1 MNKPTL
7 LLCLSGFARGGI
19 EKAALNL
26 VRNLQKDFEVTIFS
40 YYGGP
45 LLQEFPRDIKMILA
59 GPRFADFGNSMAEA
73 KKDGLFAYLRRGIK
87 AVRSKKVGNQA
98 LLAKACHG
106 YRFPGHYDVAISYVH
121 GGEPSLLSVAGT
133 MQFVLECVDAKAKV
147 QFIHDDLK
155 RPEFRR
161 EELGDLYSRFD
172 RVYVFSEGA
181 KERAESFIRCP
192 VLVTSNF
199 FDVFSAQKLKDG
211 KGLSAPFDPSRVNL
225 VVLARFSPEKG
236 LPRLLKAIGETSS
249 QIKKPFSLRL
259 YGSGIEETQCRDIVA
274 SAHLEGSVFF
284 MGETDSPLEV
294 LSQSD
299 LLIVPSLN
307 EAHPVVIDEAHLV
320 GKNVLATD
328 YASAKSQLLPN
339 DIVVPN
345 SEEGLR
351 EGLVSFIN
359 GFERQKTN
367 VDLVPFIHQNNAL
380 SEGYFKEWT
389 ALL

>member
-1 MNKPTL
+1 MKKPSL

-19 EKAALNL
+19 EKAALNFA
-26 VRNLQKDFEVTIFS
+26 RNLQKDFDITVFS

-45 LLQEFPRDIKMILA
+45 LLWEFPKDIKIILA
-59 GPRFADFGNSMAEA
+59 GPRFVDFGNSMAEA
-73 KKDGLFAYLRRGIK
+73 KRDGFFAYLRRGIK

-133 MQFVLECVDAKAKV
+133 MRFVLECVDAKDKI

-161 EELGDLYSRFD
+161 GELGELYSRFD
-172 RVYVFSEGA
+172 QVYVLSEGA
-181 KERAESFIRCP
+181 KERAESFIHCP

-199 FDVFSAQKLKDG
+199 FDVFSAQKLKDEE
-211 KGLSAPFDPSRVNL
+211 GLNASFDPSHVNL
-225 VVLARFSPEKG
+225 IVLARFSPEKG
-236 LPRLLKAIGETSS
+236 LLRLLEAISEASN

-259 YGSGIEETQCRDIVA
+259 YGFGIEEAQCRDIVA
-274 SAHLEGSVFF
+274 SAHLEKSVFF

-294 LSQSD
+294 LSKSD
-299 LLIVPSLN
+299 LLIVPSFN

-328 YASAKSQLLPN
+328 YASAKSQLMPK

-345 SEEGLR
+345 SKEGLR
-351 EGLVSFIN
+351 EGLISFIN
-359 GFERQKTN
+359 GFERKKAN
-367 VDLVPFIHQNNAL
+367 FDLTPFIAQNNAL
-380 SEGYFKEWT
+380 CEGYLKEWT
-389 ALL
+389 VLL